1 MNFLKKE
8 RPQTLVNI
16 DTIFPYIQE
25 PAIIVNR
32 EGKSTLGNEGALN
45 LFNITPQDLPK
56 LNVLNL
62 IPTLRNLDEW
72 RMLLTAPGV
81 SSKSVAVNIVGE
93 PMNATLIPSGKDM
106 TLSGIL
112 IFHAN
117 LTSKKEL
124 SQEAMKIAENIGKNI
139 LSQKKHGI
147 QESLKEIGEFLSA
160 ERLSVLQLNRIQNH
174 DNVVF
179 DTQFQWDV
187 IQKEFIPIID
197 KVIFNL
203 SDPLVRN
210 GLQKLQSGKMI
221 ELPERMDEL
230 QPITPKAKTYLFP
243 IMLDEIFQGALLLE
257 KSGDSDP
264 LSESDLFPIKLL
276 SCAMGLWIDRVQE
289 VSQQSKLIQEK
300 ETILA
305 ELHHRSKNN
314 LAILAGFLD
323 LFEDSHKV
331 MTTKELSRNIRERI
345 QALALI
351 YEVLSSSS
359 ELSKL
364 SIQQYLELL
373 VFRIESSL
381 SDNRR
386 ISKTIRAGTLYFREV
401 DQMIT
406 VGLLI
411 NEICLNAYHHG
422 LKEVINPQFAIEVRL
437 NEDTLVCRIS
447 DNGPGLPENW
457 NTETLPNTLGFTIIK
472 GLCNQL
478 KSSYQIE
485 SNPGCTFILEI
496 KGLDIGE

>member
-8 RPQTLVNI
+8 RLQPVVNLDI
-16 DTIFPYIQE
+16 IFPYIQE
-25 PAIIVNR
+25 AAIILDR
-32 EGKSTLGNEGALN
+32 EGKSTKGNEAALKLLVTN
-45 LFNITPQDLPK
+45 PQDLPR
-56 LNVLNL
+56 LSVLDL
-62 IPTLRNLDEW
+62 IPTLRNIDEW

-81 SSKSVAVNIVGE
+81 SSQSVAVKIAGE
-93 PMNATLIPSGKDM
+93 PMNATLIPTGKDM
-106 TLSGIL
+106 TLSGLL

-117 LTSKKEL
+117 LPSEKD
-124 SQEAMKIAENIGKNI
+124 SPQMVMKIAENIGKNI
-139 LSQKKHGI
+139 LSQKKNGI

-160 ERLSVLQLNRIQNH
+160 ERLSVLQLNRIQNY

-179 DTQFQWDV
+179 DTKFQWEKNQ
-187 IQKEFIPIID
+187 IGFIPLID
-197 KVIFNL
+197 KVVFNL
-203 SDPLVRN
+203 SDPIIRE
-210 GLQKLQSGKMI
+210 GLQKLQTGKMI
-221 ELPERMDEL
+221 ELPGIANEPLSKSSKDKIIM
-230 QPITPKAKTYLFP
+230 FP
-243 IMLDEIFQGALLLE
+243 IMLEEIFQGALLLE
-257 KSGDSDP
+257 ISGESKP
-264 LSESDLFPIKLL
+264 LLESDFFPIKLL

-289 VSQQSKLIQEK
+289 VSQQYKLIQEK

-323 LFEDSHKV
+323 LFEDSPNE

-381 SDNRR
+381 VDNRR

-422 LKEVINPQFAIEVRL
+422 LKDAMNPQFAIDVRL
-437 NEDTLVCRIS
+437 NEETLICRIS

-457 NTETLPNTLGFTIIK
+457 NAETLPNTLGFTIIK

-478 KSSYQIE
+478 KSNYHIE
-485 SNPGCTFILEI
+485 SKPGCTFLLEI

>member
-1 MNFLKKE
+1 MIFKKKE
-8 RPQTLVNI
+8 HRQSLVNI

-25 PAIIVNR
+25 AAILIDR
-32 EGKSTLGNEGALN
+32 DGKSILGNEAALN
-45 LFNITPQDLPK
+45 LINTTQQDLPN
-56 LNVLNL
+56 LNILEI
-62 IPTLRNLDEW
+62 IPTLRNIDEW

-81 SSKSVAVNIVGE
+81 SSKSVAVKIKE
-93 PMNATLIPSGKDM
+93 KPMHATLIPTGKDM
-106 TLSGIL
+106 TLSGLL
-112 IFHAN
+112 IFQPSLPN
-117 LTSKKEL
+117 KKD
-124 SQEAMKIAENIGKNI
+124 SIQMAMKVAENIGKNI

-147 QESLKEIGEFLSA
+147 QDSLQEICEFLNA
-160 ERLSVLQLNRIQNH
+160 DRLSVLQLNRFQNH

-179 DTQFQWDV
+179 DNQFQWE
-187 IQKEFIPIID
+187 QNHNGFIPIVD
-197 KVIFNL
+197 KVVFNL
-203 SDPLVRN
+203 SDPTIRD
-210 GLQKLQSGKMI
+210 GLQKLQTGKII
-221 ELPERMDEL
+221 ELPG
-230 QPITPKAKTYLFP
+230 ITADPHSINPKGKILLFP
-243 IMLDEIFQGALLLE
+243 IMLDETFQGALLLE
-257 KSGDSDP
+257 ISNDIKP
-264 LSESDLFPIKLL
+264 LSESNIFPLKLL
-276 SCAMGLWIDRVQE
+276 SCAMGLWIDRIQE
-289 VSQQSKLIQEK
+289 VSQQHLLIQEK

-323 LFEDSHKV
+323 LFEDSPNE

-381 SDNRR
+381 PDYRR
-386 ISKTIRAGTLYFREV
+386 VSKTIRAGTLYFREV

-411 NEICLNAYHHG
+411 NEICLNAFHHG
-422 LKEVINPQFAIEVRL
+422 LKDAINPEFAIDVRL
-437 NEDTLVCRIS
+437 NNETLICRIR

-472 GLCNQL
+472 GLCSQL
-478 KSSYQIE
+478 KSNYHIE
-485 SNPGCTFILEI
+485 SKSGCTFLLEI